1 MHAQHYCPE
10 PRSDDILS
18 EILQDLR
25 LARASYG
32 RSEFT
37 APWGV
42 RIPYKEGVRFHF
54 VVEGTCWM
62 LTECQP
68 PLSLEAGDVV
78 LLPHGTSHVIA
89 DDPRR
94 EPLPLAEVG
103 PRLVGNSTYH
113 LTAGGGGQR
122 ALLVCCTIGFE
133 GPTAHPLL
141 EQLPYV
147 LLVRKSD
154 RQERSLPMLLNL
166 MRDEVESQRVGSAT
180 IMARLAD
187 IVMTQIVRSWL
198 ENRSDRPVGLARGGQ
213 GSADRAGARQN
224 SSTAGRSVDGR
235 RARGR
240 SRPVSL
246 LVRRSLHGATRRVA
260 GPLSPA
266 VAHASCGRVAQERE
280 HDRRRSRRSPRV
292 CIRRGVQ
299 SRLQAVHGCYASR
312 RALQLH
318 IIAAGTERDWNPD
331 AFVTIV
337 ARIRAS
343 DFSRTP

>member
-42 RIPYKEGVRFHF
+42 QIPYKEGVRFHF

-62 LTECQP
+62 LTEGQS
-68 PLSLEAGDVV
+68 PLALDAGDVV
-78 LLPHGTSHVIA
+78 LLPHGTGHVIA
-89 DDPRR
+89 DDPHRDPR
-94 EPLPLAEVG
+94 PLAEIG

-113 LTAGGGGQR
+113 LAAGGGGER
-122 ALLVCCTIGFE
+122 TLLVCCTIGFE

-154 RQERSLPMLLNL
+154 RQERSLPTLLDL
-166 MRDEVESQRVGSAT
+166 MRAEVESQRVGSAT

-198 ENRSDRPVGLARGGQ
+198 ENRSDDLSGWLAAVKHPQVGLALARIHRRPGDPWTVDTLAAAAGL
-213 GSADRAGARQN
+213 SRSLFADRF
-224 SSTAGRSVDGR
+224 TA
-235 RARGR
+235 
-240 SRPVSL
+240 L
-246 LVRRSLHGATRRVA
+246 LGV
-260 GPLSPA
+260 SPA
-266 VAHASCGRVAQERE
+266 RYLLQWRMRLAAVWLKNESMTVGEVAARLGYASDAAF
-280 HDRRRSRRSPRV
+280 SRAFKRFMGAAPRV
-292 CIRRGVQ
+292 VRSSITSQQ
-299 SRLQAVHGCYASR
+299 SGDPTRQA
-312 RALQLH
+312 
-318 IIAAGTERDWNPD
+318 E
-331 AFVTIV
+331 
-337 ARIRAS
+337 
-343 DFSRTP
+343 DFSRTA

>member
-54 VVEGTCWM
+54 IVEGTCWM

-78 LLPHGTSHVIA
+78 LLPHGTGHVSA

-94 EPLPLAEVG
+94 DPLPLAEVG

-113 LTAGGGGQR
+113 LTTGGGGQR

-198 ENRSDRPVGLARGGQ
+198 ENRSDDLSGWLAAVKDPQIGLALARIHRQPGDPWTVDALAAAVGLSR
-213 GSADRAGARQN
+213 SLFADRFTELLGVSPARYLLQWRMRLAAVWLKN
-224 SSTAGRSVDGR
+224 ENMTVGEVAARLGYASDAAFS
-235 RARGR
+235 RAFKRFM
-240 SRPVSL
+240 
-246 LVRRSLHGATRRVA
+246 GAT
-260 GPLSPA
+260 
-266 VAHASCGRVAQERE
+266 
-280 HDRRRSRRSPRV
+280 PRV
-292 CIRRGVQ
+292 VRSSFTSSQ
-299 SRLQAVHGCYASR
+299 QPPSA
-312 RALQLH
+312 
-318 IIAAGTERDWNPD
+318 TE
-331 AFVTIV
+331 IL
-337 ARIRAS
+337 
-343 DFSRTP
+343 TPS